1 MQIKSI
7 FSRDIERPINGVIK
21 ADQVDSKYVELDEY
35 VITKEIGRHFRQ
47 FVSTFVDNLGAK
59 ASASASSQMGVWISG
74 FFGSGKSHFLKII
87 SYLLENKAAV
97 SEDGRSCTPLEFF
110 LEKVKGDPALEGELR
125 LIAQAD
131 NEVILF
137 NIDSKAE
144 QNHTQDSILTVFL
157 KVFNEHVGY
166 CGDHPEIAHME
177 RFLDEKGKYQTFIA
191 ALRDDAGMDWFAD
204 RDSYHFYAEPIAA
217 ALSQVLGQ
225 KIDNAEQW
233 IDSLSSKLT
242 LNVENFA
249 KWVREYLDRKGK
261 NTRLIF
267 LVDEVGQFI
276 GGQSKLMLNLQ
287 TITEDLGTACNG
299 RAWVIVTSQEDI
311 EAVVG
316 VAQEKNLAHD
326 FSKIQ
331 GRFKT
336 RLSLSGSNADE
347 VIQRRLLEKK
357 PEADA
362 ALATLF
368 KEKGDILRNQ
378 ITFKD
383 TRITLHGFRD
393 ESQFKTCYP
402 FPPYQFPLVQ
412 KIFEASRRSGASG
425 GHLSKGERSM
435 LDAFQT
441 AAKSIQGEDLGA
453 LVTLDAFY
461 PAIESYLE
469 GVVKVAIERVKSMLD
484 GSPFDER
491 LLKTLFLVRYI
502 DEIPGNIDNLVTFF
516 VDSIDA
522 DKRAI
527 RERIEASL
535 LRLERET
542 LISRNGDVYFFLTNE
557 ERDINRDI
565 KTMDD
570 SPSERQR
577 LLGSIL
583 FDDIL
588 KDLRRYRFPGNGK
601 DFDVARFCDL
611 VPFGNRNEGLVV
623 SIVTPLCPDIALFN
637 DSRMVN
643 QSSDGIGQILI
654 KLRDDSKL
662 YEEIA
667 TYLKTDQYLLKRS
680 DNSLP
685 EATKRIHQDKRTE
698 NAERRNRLQTMLT
711 LMMEEARY
719 FVLGNEK
726 SFAPPPDTAVKSAL
740 GYLVENAF
748 NKLPYIQISPAVP
761 LDEIRRVLADANS
774 EELDLT
780 GGSQNSRALADIL
793 NYIGLTASR
802 SQSVNLGALVER
814 YSKHPFGWKEF
825 DTVLLVCRLFK
836 AGQIE
841 LSAGGGKLNP
851 RDTYAQVDGPNK
863 WHRVNISMRKSVDR
877 TDLMAV
883 RKLGIEL
890 FGKSLPEGED
900 ELYSALS
907 EHFGTVMTNLTT
919 WGAMVEGGRYPGK
932 ADIADTRG
940 VLVQLVVKR
949 DPFEY
954 LSHIQTNRAAI
965 LGAFDV
971 FQRLETFFTQQRPQ
985 WDELVRAWTNE
996 FKPNEFQLRKD
1007 AEAAG
1012 LVNKINSILIDQH
1025 PYGRIKE
1032 CAPLIA
1038 ALREKNDAL
1047 VAMLR
1052 ADAKIDVEA
1061 RIAGVKTVL
1070 HEVGFDADFSNTC
1083 LKPLQDILRQ
1093 LDHEKSSGQIS
1104 SLRSQA
1110 ADGEDDAHAAIQR
1123 AVELAKAK
1131 AAAPK
1136 DNAPTSQP
1144 PGVSHGPVVPFDAKP
1159 AIIMAPENY
1168 RPRRTIKAAS
1178 LTRKPM
1184 LETQADID
1192 EYLQALREVLEKAL
1206 SENAKIG
1213 IE

>member
-453 LVTLDAFY
+453 LV
-461 PAIESYLE
+461 
-469 GVVKVAIERVKSMLD
+469 
-484 GSPFDER
+484 
-491 LLKTLFLVRYI
+491 
-502 DEIPGNIDNLVTFF
+502 
-516 VDSIDA
+516 
-522 DKRAI
+522 
-527 RERIEASL
+527 
-535 LRLERET
+535 
-542 LISRNGDVYFFLTNE
+542 
-557 ERDINRDI
+557 
-565 KTMDD
+565 
-570 SPSERQR
+570 
-577 LLGSIL
+577 
-583 FDDIL
+583 
-588 KDLRRYRFPGNGK
+588 
-601 DFDVARFCDL
+601 
-611 VPFGNRNEGLVV
+611 
-623 SIVTPLCPDIALFN
+623 
-637 DSRMVN
+637 
-643 QSSDGIGQILI
+643 
-654 KLRDDSKL
+654 
-662 YEEIA
+662 
-667 TYLKTDQYLLKRS
+667 
-680 DNSLP
+680 
-685 EATKRIHQDKRTE
+685 
-698 NAERRNRLQTMLT
+698 
-711 LMMEEARY
+711 
-719 FVLGNEK
+719 
-726 SFAPPPDTAVKSAL
+726 
-740 GYLVENAF
+740 
-748 NKLPYIQISPAVP
+748 
-761 LDEIRRVLADANS
+761 
-774 EELDLT
+774 
-780 GGSQNSRALADIL
+780 
-793 NYIGLTASR
+793 
-802 SQSVNLGALVER
+802 
-814 YSKHPFGWKEF
+814 
-825 DTVLLVCRLFK
+825 
-836 AGQIE
+836 
-841 LSAGGGKLNP
+841 
-851 RDTYAQVDGPNK
+851 
-863 WHRVNISMRKSVDR
+863 
-877 TDLMAV
+877 
-883 RKLGIEL
+883 
-890 FGKSLPEGED
+890 
-900 ELYSALS
+900 
-907 EHFGTVMTNLTT
+907 
-919 WGAMVEGGRYPGK
+919 
-932 ADIADTRG
+932 
-940 VLVQLVVKR
+940 
-949 DPFEY
+949 
-954 LSHIQTNRAAI
+954 
-965 LGAFDV
+965 
-971 FQRLETFFTQQRPQ
+971 
-985 WDELVRAWTNE
+985 
-996 FKPNEFQLRKD
+996 
-1007 AEAAG
+1007 
-1012 LVNKINSILIDQH
+1012 
-1025 PYGRIKE
+1025 
-1032 CAPLIA
+1032 
-1038 ALREKNDAL
+1038 
-1047 VAMLR
+1047 
-1052 ADAKIDVEA
+1052 
-1061 RIAGVKTVL
+1061 
-1070 HEVGFDADFSNTC
+1070 
-1083 LKPLQDILRQ
+1083 
-1093 LDHEKSSGQIS
+1093 
-1104 SLRSQA
+1104 
-1110 ADGEDDAHAAIQR
+1110 
-1123 AVELAKAK
+1123 
-1131 AAAPK
+1131 
-1136 DNAPTSQP
+1136 
-1144 PGVSHGPVVPFDAKP
+1144 
-1159 AIIMAPENY
+1159 
-1168 RPRRTIKAAS
+1168 
-1178 LTRKPM
+1178 
-1184 LETQADID
+1184 
-1192 EYLQALREVLEKAL
+1192 
-1206 SENAKIG
+1206 
-1213 IE
+1213 